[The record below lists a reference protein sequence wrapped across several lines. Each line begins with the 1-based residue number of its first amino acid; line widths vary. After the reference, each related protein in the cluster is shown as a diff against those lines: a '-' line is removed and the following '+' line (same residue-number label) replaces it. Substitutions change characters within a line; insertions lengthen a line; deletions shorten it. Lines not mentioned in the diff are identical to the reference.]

1 MDAGEASLI
10 DRCKVILTVKCV
22 LFRNYREILRA
33 CDGAETIVYPF
44 LGDEGWDMFWE
55 VSPLYERILPA
66 GRMSEAFVSVSI
78 LSISLTS
85 SDESGPD
92 RVWGGF
98 FFISFIIFCT
108 SEGLLVRLGAMEIP
122 L

>member
-1 MDAGEASLI
+1 
-10 DRCKVILTVKCV
+10 
-22 LFRNYREILRA
+22 
-33 CDGAETIVYPF
+33 
-44 LGDEGWDMFWE
+44 MFWE

-92 RVWGGF
+92 RGWGGF

-122 L
+122 FIRMTTNKSIRLDSIRWERDQGCRRDLASWLSALGSGGMSAMAAISFS